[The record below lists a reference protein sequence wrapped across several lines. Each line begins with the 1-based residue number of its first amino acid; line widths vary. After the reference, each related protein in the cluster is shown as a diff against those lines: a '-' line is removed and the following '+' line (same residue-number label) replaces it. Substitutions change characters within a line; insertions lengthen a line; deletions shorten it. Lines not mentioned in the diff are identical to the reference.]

1 MLQLASSVQ
10 VARGGPAALPAASKA
25 LGELGGMHSWR
36 RTLAVAMVI
45 AAVLIPFSGPARA
58 GSDGLTPAQEQ
69 LAKSS
74 IPKVVVMDPVTG
86 KILSIQLISI
96 IVRSPLLPDTQVG
109 FGRLLVSG
117 MSFSD
122 Y

>member
-1 MLQLASSVQ
+1 
-10 VARGGPAALPAASKA
+10 
-25 LGELGGMHSWR
+25 
-36 RTLAVAMVI
+36 
-45 AAVLIPFSGPARA
+45 
-58 GSDGLTPAQEQ
+58 
-69 LAKSS
+69 
-74 IPKVVVMDPVTG
+74 MDPVTG

-96 IVRSPLLPDTQVG
+96 IVRPPLLPDTQVG

>member
-1 MLQLASSVQ
+1 
-10 VARGGPAALPAASKA
+10 
-25 LGELGGMHSWR
+25 MHSWR

>member
-1 MLQLASSVQ
+1 
-10 VARGGPAALPAASKA
+10 
-25 LGELGGMHSWR
+25 
-36 RTLAVAMVI
+36 
-45 AAVLIPFSGPARA
+45 
-58 GSDGLTPAQEQ
+58 
-69 LAKSS
+69 
-74 IPKVVVMDPVTG
+74 MDPVTG